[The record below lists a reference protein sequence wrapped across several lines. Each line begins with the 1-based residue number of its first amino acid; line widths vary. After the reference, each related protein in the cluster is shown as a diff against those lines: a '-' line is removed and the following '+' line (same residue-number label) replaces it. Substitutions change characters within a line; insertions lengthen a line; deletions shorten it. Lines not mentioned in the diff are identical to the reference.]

1 VSKIGVAYPTAE
13 PLTEP
18 CVHAD
23 LDTLM
28 TALHVEIDD
37 LIGRPTA
44 RGRRGL
50 LSSAELICL
59 AVMQMLLRYPSK
71 RHWLRHAH
79 KHLRAMFPSCP
90 GRTATTSGCTRPDR
104 CWRW

>member
-1 VSKIGVAYPTAE
+1 
-13 PLTEP
+13 
-18 CVHAD
+18 VHAD
-23 LDTLM
+23 LDTLV
-28 TALHVEIDD
+28 TALYVEIDD